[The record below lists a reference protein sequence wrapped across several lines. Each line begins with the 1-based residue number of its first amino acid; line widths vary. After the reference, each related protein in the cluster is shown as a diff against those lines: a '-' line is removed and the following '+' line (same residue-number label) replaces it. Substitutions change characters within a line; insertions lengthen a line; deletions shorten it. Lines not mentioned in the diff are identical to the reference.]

1 MDKRQFS
8 LHDKNINQNKSLPEF
23 TEHNVIVISES
34 SSVDGIAGLHVVGLM
49 VGPFAELFSLVLS
62 VLCCWLLCRL
72 THTDMNC

>member
-34 SSVDGIAGLHVVGLM
+34 SSLDGLAGLPSTMWG
-49 VGPFAELFSLVLS
+49 
-62 VLCCWLLCRL
+62 
-72 THTDMNC
+72 